1 MPTTIPTVYQF
12 LYQEEGAGESSSFLL
27 GYDTNKYYLH
37 NDFDYTDAN
46 LSLKPGVSLSLQ
58 SPKVSIAIGNTA
70 NDYFKLTN
78 SADTKKTILSANDE
92 AISVY
97 TPIYFSKLVYIGSN
111 NERPDFTGWLTNLT
125 LYANSAL
132 VSTNGLVLEGKGTS
146 SGTYH
151 SHAIIKT
158 DKSTS
163 PKMYLGV
170 YANSADE
177 LMCKIDSIL
186 GTGQY
191 GSKLSLGGQA
201 TEINLEVGGNQY
213 FKVGVEENKT
223 GAYIKNKDGGWSGVL
238 SNHKLKKR
246 YLYTGRC
253 SVVFSNSNESH
264 TIYGSCSFILDN
276 ILSTTSDNAKKI
288 LSSMVAVYIVKGSRI
303 ASAAGSW
310 PGWNPAWDTN
320 VSWYDSS
327 GSSSSFSTSTY
338 PLSSISAPN
347 YKIIWTEE

>member
-78 SADTKKTILSANDE
+78 SADNKQPILSANDN
-92 AISVY
+92 AIYIY
-97 TPIYFSKLVYIGSN
+97 TPAYFSKLVYIGSN
-111 NERPDFTGWLTNLT
+111 SERPDVTGWLTNLT

-158 DKSTS
+158 DKNTS

-177 LMCKIDSIL
+177 VSCKIDSIP
-186 GTGQY
+186 GRGVY

-201 TEINLEVGGNQY
+201 TEVNLEIGGNQY

-223 GAYIKNKDGGWSGVL
+223 GVFVKNKDNEWSEVL

-253 SVVFSNSNESH
+253 SVVFSNSNESY

-276 ILSTTSDNAKKI
+276 ILSTTSDNAKTI
-288 LSSMVAVYIVKGSRI
+288 LNSMSAVYITKGSR
-303 ASAAGSW
+303 STSGGGSW
-310 PGWNPAWDTN
+310 PGWNPTWATN

-327 GSSSSFSTSTY
+327 GNFSSFSTSTY
-338 PLSSISAPN
+338 PFSSISAPN